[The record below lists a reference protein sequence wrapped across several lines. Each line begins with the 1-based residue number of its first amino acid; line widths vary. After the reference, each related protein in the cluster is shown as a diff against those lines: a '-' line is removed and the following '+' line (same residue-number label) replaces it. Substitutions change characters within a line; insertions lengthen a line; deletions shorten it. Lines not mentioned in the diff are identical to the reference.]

1 MHRRIL
7 NSSLRSYEKRIWKIQ
22 HLYARNHHQKMA
34 LSDFLVACYDHLVAL
49 SLFQKVAL
57 VVLGPIVC
65 NIAWQGLYSLR
76 RDRAPLVFYWIPWVG
91 SAVSYG
97 MDPYVFFEKCRQQH
111 GDVFAFVLLGKV
123 MTVYLGPK
131 GHEFVFNSKLAD
143 VSAEEAYSHLTTPA
157 FGEGVIYDCPNH
169 RLMEQKKFAK
179 SALTKDSFQR
189 YVPRIQE
196 EVLDFFKTC
205 CSYDMTERSNGIVDV
220 LHTQAE
226 MTILTASKSLMGDD
240 MRAKFDKS
248 FAGLYTDLDR
258 GFTPIHFVFPKLPLP
273 SYYKRDAA
281 QKKISATYMSLINER
296 RATDDIVAGRDL
308 IDSLMLNCTYKDGVK
323 MSDQEISNL
332 LIGVLM
338 GGQHTSAATSSWFL
352 LHLADRP
359 DLQEDLY
366 NEVLSVLAKKG
377 GKITDLSYEDLQEMT
392 LVNNTI
398 KETLRIHLPLHSI
411 FRKVMNNLVVP
422 NTSYVVPK
430 GHYVMVSPGY
440 AHLNDEWFPNAQNF
454 NPRRWEEIDK
464 ANSKEANPDDAEDY
478 GFGKV
483 NKGVA
488 SPYLPFGGGRHR
500 CIGEQFAYV
509 QLGTI
514 LATFVVNI
522 KWGFAPGHTVPPV
535 DYQSMVALPA
545 SPTEIV
551 WEKRKTCV
559 I

>member
-1 MHRRIL
+1 MAL
-7 NSSLRSYEKRIWKIQ
+7 ADLAVAVYEQ
-22 HLYARNHHQKMA
+22 FMA
-34 LSDFLVACYDHLVAL
+34 LSLT
-49 SLFQKVAL
+49 SKVAL
-57 VVLGPIVC
+57 FVFGPIVY
-65 NIAWQGLYSLR
+65 NLIWQFVYSLR
-76 RDRAPLVFYWIPWVG
+76 KDRAPLVFHWIPWLG
-91 SAVSYG
+91 SAVPYG
-97 MDPYVFFEKCRQQH
+97 TNPYVFFENCRQKY

-157 FGEGVIYDCPNH
+157 FGKGVIYDCPNH

-179 SALTKDSFQR
+179 TALTKDSFQK

-196 EVLDFFKTC
+196 EVLDYFKTC
-205 CSYDMTERSNGIVDV
+205 NSYSMTERNNGVVDV

-240 MRAKFDKS
+240 MRARFDKS
-248 FAGLYTDLDR
+248 FAGLYNDLDR
-258 GFTPIHFVFPKLPLP
+258 GFTPIHFVFPNLPLP
-273 SYYKRDAA
+273 SYHKRDAA
-281 QKKISATYMSLINER
+281 QKKISGTYLSLIQDR
-296 RATDDIVAGRDL
+296 RKSGDIVEGRDL
-308 IDSLMLNCTYKDGVK
+308 IDSLMLNSTYKDGKK
-323 MSDQEISNL
+323 MTDQEISNL

-352 LHLADRP
+352 LHLAERP

-377 GKITDLSYEDLQEMT
+377 GKLTDLSYEDLQEMP

-398 KETLRIHLPLHSI
+398 KETLRMHLPLHSI

-440 AHLNDEWFPNAQNF
+440 AHLSEQYFPNPQKF
-454 NPRRWEEIDK
+454 DPRRWEEMDA
-464 ANSKEANPDDAEDY
+464 ANVQDPNSDDAEDY

-483 NKGVA
+483 TKGVA

-514 LATFVVNI
+514 LSTFVYNM
-522 KWGFAPGHTVPPV
+522 KWSFAPGRTVPDV
-535 DYQSMVALPA
+535 DYQSMVTLPM

-551 WEKRKTCV
+551 WEKRETCV